1 MEKEEILD
9 KYGVVFENFC
19 PAPGAAIKITA
30 DQDKIDSYTVG
41 LIVNVLRELYPER
54 NIFTTFKG
62 INIK

>member
-1 MEKEEILD
+1 MSKDELLE

-30 DQDKIDSYTVG
+30 DVDKIDVDIIGS
-41 LIVNVLRELYPER
+41 IVDYLGELYPEH

-62 INIK
+62 IDIK